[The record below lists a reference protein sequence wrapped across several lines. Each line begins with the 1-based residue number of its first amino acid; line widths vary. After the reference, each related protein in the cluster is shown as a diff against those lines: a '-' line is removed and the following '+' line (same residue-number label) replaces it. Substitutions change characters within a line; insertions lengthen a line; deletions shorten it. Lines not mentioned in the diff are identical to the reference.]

1 MLKRLLKRPSLNLL
15 AWLLLA
21 AFYISICLNIAF
33 FKQVLQA
40 LPLDSLHNVLVF
52 LSMPVVAF
60 SVINI
65 VLTLSSFLWLNR
77 PLACLFIL
85 VGAAAQYFIMTYGI
99 VIDRSMIANI
109 IDTTP
114 AESYA
119 LMTPQMLLTL
129 GFSGVLAALI
139 ACWIKIKPAASRLR
153 SVLFRGANILVSV
166 LLILLVAALFYK
178 DYASLFRNNK
188 ELVKSLSP
196 SNSIVASWSWYSH
209 QRLANLPLVRIG
221 EDAHR
226 NPLMQNEKRKNLTI
240 LIVGETSRAEN
251 FSLNGYPRETNPR
264 LAKDN
269 VVYFPA
275 TSRLRSVLFRGA
287 NILVSV
293 LLILLVAALFYKD
306 YASLFRNN
314 KELVKSLSPSNSI
327 VASWSWYSHQ
337 RLANLPLVRIGE
349 DAHRNPLMQNEKRKN
364 LTILIVGE
372 TSRAENFSLHGY
384 PRETNPR
391 LAKDN
396 VVYFPNTASCGTATA
411 VSVPCMFSDMPRE
424 HYKEELAQHQEGV
437 LDIIQ
442 RAGIN
447 VLWNDNDG
455 GCKGVCD
462 RVPHQNVTALN
473 LPGQCI
479 NGECYDEVLFH
490 GLEDYINNLQGDG
503 VIVLHTIGSHGPTY
517 YNRYPPQFRKF
528 TPTCDTN
535 EIQTCTKEQLVNTY
549 DNTLVYV
556 DYIVD
561 KAINLLKEHQD
572 KFTTSLVYLSD
583 HGESLG
589 ENGIYLHGLPYAI
602 APDSQKQVPMLLW
615 LSEDYQKRYQVD
627 QNCLQ
632 KQAQTQHY
640 SQDNLFSTLLGLTG
654 VETKYYQAADDIL
667 QTCRRVSE

>member
-1 MLKRLLKRPSLNLL
+1 MFKLLLKRPSLSLTS
-15 AWLLLA
+15 WLLLVSVYISVCLNV
-21 AFYISICLNIAF
+21 AFYN
-33 FKQVLQA
+33 QVMRV
-40 LPLDSLHNVLVF
+40 LPLDSTRNVLVF
-52 LSMPVVAF
+52 ISMPFVAF

-65 VLTLSSFLWLNR
+65 VLTLASFLWLHR
-77 PLACLFIL
+77 LLACVFIL
-85 VGAAAQYFIMTYGI
+85 VAASAQYFIMTYGI

-109 IDTTP
+109 VDTTP
-114 AESYA
+114 AESFA

-129 GFSGVLAALI
+129 GLSGILAAFI
-139 ACWIKIKPAASRLR
+139 ACWIKITPAPSRLR
-153 SVLFRGANILVSV
+153 SGLIRGANVLVSV
-166 LLILLVAALFYK
+166 LIILLIAALFYK

-209 QRLANLPLVRIG
+209 QRLAHLPLVRIG

-226 NPLMQNEKRKNLTI
+226 TPLMQQGERKNMTI

-251 FSLNGYPRETNPR
+251 FSLNGYPR
-264 LAKDN
+264 D
-269 VVYFPA
+269 
-275 TSRLRSVLFRGA
+275 
-287 NILVSV
+287 
-293 LLILLVAALFYKD
+293 
-306 YASLFRNN
+306 
-314 KELVKSLSPSNSI
+314 
-327 VASWSWYSHQ
+327 
-337 RLANLPLVRIGE
+337 
-349 DAHRNPLMQNEKRKN
+349 
-364 LTILIVGE
+364 
-372 TSRAENFSLHGY
+372 
-384 PRETNPR
+384 TNPR

-411 VSVPCMFSDMPRE
+411 VSVPCMFSDMPRK
-424 HYKEELAQHQEGV
+424 HYDEELAQHQEGL
-437 LDIIQ
+437 LDVIQ

-455 GCKGVCD
+455 GCKGACD
-462 RVPHQNVTALN
+462 RVPHQNMTALN

-517 YNRYPPQFRKF
+517 FNRYPPQFRKF

-535 EIQTCTKEQLVNTY
+535 EIQTCSQEQLVNTY

-561 KAINLLKEHQD
+561 KAINLLKAHQD

-589 ENGIYLHGLPYAI
+589 DNGVYLHGLPYAI
-602 APDSQKQVPMLLW
+602 APDVQKQVPMLLW
-615 LSEDYQKRYQVD
+615 LSEDYQKRYGVD
-627 QNCLQ
+627 QSCLQ
-632 KQAQTQHY
+632 KQAATQHY
-640 SQDNLFSTLLGLTG
+640 SQDNLFSTMLGLTG
-654 VETKYYQAADDIL
+654 VQTSYYQATDDIL
-667 QTCRRVSE
+667 QQCRRNAR